1 MKQLKV
7 KIEKTELAKRL
18 EEELKIKWDLA
29 QAYPF
34 DAGYDLRASLEMTT
48 SISPGRGAVIPTG
61 LMIEMLDPHWEMQVR
76 PRSGL
81 AAKQQITVTNSPG
94 TVDYMYREEVKV
106 IIFNLGREAFTIN
119 PGDRIAQACFR
130 EVPEVSFEYGTI
142 EKTAR
147 SGFGSTGVT

>member
-7 KIEKTELAKRL
+7 KIEKTELAKKL
-18 EEELKIKWDLA
+18 EEQLGIKWELT
-29 QAYPF
+29 QQHAY
-34 DAGYDLRASLEMTT
+34 DAGYDLRACIDIPIAL
-48 SISPGRGAVIPTG
+48 SPGRHTMIPTG
-61 LMIEMLDPHWEMQVR
+61 MLVEMQDPHWEMQVR

-81 AAKQQITVTNSPG
+81 AAKKNILVSNSPG
-94 TVDYMYREEVKV
+94 TVDFSFRLEVQV
-106 IIFNLGREAFTIN
+106 IVFNAGREAFTIQ

-147 SGFGSTGVT
+147 GGFGSTGTK